1 MAESLELS
9 LNAPIAMEEDP
20 DSILKQAPI
29 IVLAIEMMKISR
41 TVTLHLIFLSLQ
53 ETLGLIE
60 ITLNIKKIIRKIKE
74 YLILF
79 NCSIINELYF

>member
-53 ETLGLIE
+53 DTLGLIE
-60 ITLNIKKIIRKIKE
+60 ITLNNKKMIRKIKE
-74 YLILF
+74 YLISF
-79 NCSIINELYF
+79 KCSIIYELYY

>member
-9 LNAPIAMEEDP
+9 LNAPIALEEDP